1 MIKSVIINIKL
12 NDNKSDN
19 ISSVENNNSNV
30 NDLSQNNSIL
40 EGIYSSILPN
50 YINTVYNVISS
61 LFNNKDNKIG
71 LDYSLDNLYLS
82 FNFVIDFISNANKN
96 NNKYYDLLSSKI
108 DSNAFKF
115 FSDLLSFNKYND
127 YLVNN
132 NFSSF
137 YIQKYEELGGDI
149 IYKKFLDNLFLFALF
164 RGKLDEKNLKSV
176 IIELFGDFKENQ
188 KNLDFKRLGYLAC
201 YVLNSTRKDSNNT
214 MNKSNND
221 SLMFYGDY
229 SIVSSIGERFKEDE
243 KSLTKK
249 TPNQSNFK

>member
-1 MIKSVIINIKL
+1 M
-12 NDNKSDN
+12 
-19 ISSVENNNSNV
+19 
-30 NDLSQNNSIL
+30 
-40 EGIYSSILPN
+40 
-50 YINTVYNVISS
+50 
-61 LFNNKDNKIG
+61 
-71 LDYSLDNLYLS
+71 
-82 FNFVIDFISNANKN
+82 
-96 NNKYYDLLSSKI
+96 
-108 DSNAFKF
+108 
-115 FSDLLSFNKYND
+115 
-127 YLVNN
+127 
-132 NFSSF
+132 
-137 YIQKYEELGGDI
+137 
-149 IYKKFLDNLFLFALF
+149 DNLFLFALF

>member
-1 MIKSVIINIKL
+1 MM
-12 NDNKSDN
+12 NKQFQE
-19 ISSVENNNSNV
+19 VGLENQMN
-30 NDLSQNNSIL
+30 LHL
-40 EGIYSSILPN
+40 
-50 YINTVYNVISS
+50 YIFDALCHHYKIRHLLCS
-61 LFNNKDNKIG
+61 LIQ
-71 LDYSLDNLYLS
+71 
-82 FNFVIDFISNANKN
+82 I
-96 NNKYYDLLSSKI
+96 
-108 DSNAFKF
+108 
-115 FSDLLSFNKYND
+115 
-127 YLVNN
+127 LVNN

-249 TPNQSNFK
+249 TPNRSNFK